1 MCGRFTLHHTTRETL
16 ERFSVDQ
23 SIVDLEPRYNIAPSQ
38 AVAVVLQRQ
47 QRTLEAFI
55 VGPDSLLGQGP
66 QNRQPHDQRPQR
78 DRGTKNRL

>member
-47 QRTLEAFI
+47 QRTLEAFKWVLI
-55 VGPDSLLGQGP
+55 PLFGP
-66 QNRQPHDQRPQR
+66 
-78 DRGTKNRL
+78 GTPKSATA